1 MSLPDH
7 HKTSDFDLTIG
18 RELQSW
24 AGRQH
29 APAEVRR
36 RVLVE
41 AAGDGRARQ
50 KYSRVPIAAPFRVVR
65 WFRRWLCDAPVRQL
79 PELPH
84 KELSKWLFNQA
95 MWHSLGN
102 DRRAVRFVC

>member
-1 MSLPDH
+1 MNSPKLRTH
-7 HKTSDFDLTIG
+7 SDFDRTIG

-36 RVLVE
+36 RVLTE
-41 AAGDGRARQ
+41 AAAQEPTRRRLFGLR
-50 KYSRVPIAAPFRVVR
+50 SPRVVR
-65 WFRRWLCDAPVRQL
+65 RFRHWLSAGPTRRKPQI
-79 PELPH
+79 PYT
-84 KELSKWLFNQA
+84 ELSQWLFNQA
-95 MWHSLGN
+95 MWQSLGN

>member
-1 MSLPDH
+1 MSSPKLRKH
-7 HKTSDFDLTIG
+7 SDFDLTIG

-24 AGRQH
+24 ASRQH

-36 RVLVE
+36 RVLDG
-41 AAGDGRARQ
+41 AAVQAR
-50 KYSRVPIAAPFRVVR
+50 SLRSVR
-65 WFRRWLCDAPVRQL
+65 RLQQWLNIGPVRRKPQL
-79 PELPH
+79 PYTELTQ
-84 KELSKWLFNQA
+84 WLYNQA